1 MKKFIQSFMTFMLLV
16 MCLTACGS
24 DNKTEAVKVET
35 ESSQVET
42 TEASETEEQVA
53 EGYDLLGGQLWEV
66 GAIYYRNKVIDI
78 KDNAALADL
87 YDSTF
92 LSFGSDGTFD
102 YINLFIKEGVYVPYE
117 GDGNYPYFLLK
128 ADKTLKYDSDKKEF
142 VESESSSKVTYLLSV
157 LDDNT
162 IEFVE
167 YDAITGRAKANEDP
181 LFFVK
186 SDKESSFVQNN
197 KTDISQ
203 SGNKGEASQPAD
215 SGKADNSQ
223 NTGSYNSSY
232 QAILDEYTRKMENA
246 VDGLVREY
254 RSEAS
259 GISDIEKLAEICN
272 DKNGDLA
279 EICNEGVG
287 EMADLMY
294 SKGDSYDTYESWAG
308 KLMDN
313 YNDIAKEIMD
323 AYLDSAMN

>member
-1 MKKFIQSFMTFMLLV
+1 MKKLIQSFMTFMLLV

-24 DNKTEAVKVET
+24 DDKTEAVKAGT

-66 GAIYYRNKVIDI
+66 NAIYYRNKVIDI

-102 YINLFIKEGVYVPYE
+102 YINLFIQEGVYVPYE

-128 ADKTLKYDSDKKEF
+128 ADKTLKYDSDKNEL
-142 VESESSSKVTYLLSV
+142 VESESSSKVTYLLAV

-167 YDAITGRAKANEDP
+167 YDAITGRAKADKDP
-181 LFFVK
+181 LLFVK

-197 KTDISQ
+197 KTEISQ
-203 SGNKGEASQPAD
+203 SGNRNED
-215 SGKADNSQ
+215 SKPVDSSAPDNSQ
-223 NTGSYNSSY
+223 STSSYNSSY
-232 QAILDEYTRKMENA
+232 QTILDEYTRKLENA
-246 VDGLVREY
+246 VDELVSEY
-254 RSEAS
+254 HSEAS
-259 GISDIEKLAEICN
+259 GISDIDKLAEICN
-272 DKNGDLA
+272 DKVGDLA

-294 SKGDSYDTYESWAG
+294 SKKDSYDTYETWAG

-313 YNDIAKEIMD
+313 YNDIAEKIMD
-323 AYLDSAMN
+323 AYLESAVN